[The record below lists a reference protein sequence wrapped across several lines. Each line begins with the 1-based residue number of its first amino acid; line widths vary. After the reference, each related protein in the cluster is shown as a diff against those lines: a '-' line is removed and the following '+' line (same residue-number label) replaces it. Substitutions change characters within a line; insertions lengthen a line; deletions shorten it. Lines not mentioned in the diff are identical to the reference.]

1 MDTPDTCNIWHKTK
15 NELKKK
21 KKKKKTT
28 QKTRMM
34 SKKDHTKEMWVNS
47 GEKPAILI
55 IDKPGLS
62 LVSDRGKK
70 KSYIKR
76 ESPLSLMDIS

>member
-1 MDTPDTCNIWHKTK
+1 
-15 NELKKK
+15 
-21 KKKKKTT
+21 
-28 QKTRMM
+28 MM

-70 KSYIKR
+70 KSYVKR